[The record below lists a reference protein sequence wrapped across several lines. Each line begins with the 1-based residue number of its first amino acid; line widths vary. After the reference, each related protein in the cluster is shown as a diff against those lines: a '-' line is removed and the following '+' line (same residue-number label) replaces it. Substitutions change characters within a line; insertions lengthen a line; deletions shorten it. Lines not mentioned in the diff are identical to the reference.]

1 VSLIVVFSSML
12 GIALSMATEVATVAE
27 AIRSASSLAFSFCEA
42 SEWRVLDIFVS
53 QSMTVVALK
62 ISSNAV
68 NVSVMTVSWFSV
80 RFSSVVEHMELIRFV
95 LKLLLLFLV
104 MNFKI
109 INKMSEG
116 GNSK

>member
-1 VSLIVVFSSML
+1 
-12 GIALSMATEVATVAE
+12 
-27 AIRSASSLAFSFCEA
+27 
-42 SEWRVLDIFVS
+42 
-53 QSMTVVALK
+53 
-62 ISSNAV
+62 
-68 NVSVMTVSWFSV
+68 V